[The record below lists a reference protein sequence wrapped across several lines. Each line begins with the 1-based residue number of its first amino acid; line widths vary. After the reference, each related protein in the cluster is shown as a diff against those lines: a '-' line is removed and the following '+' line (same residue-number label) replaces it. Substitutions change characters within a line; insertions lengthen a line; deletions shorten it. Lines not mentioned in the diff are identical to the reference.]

1 MSNVVIPVSRKT
13 VPLGAVFCLLLP
25 ALGYGDEADPIHP
38 YLGNKFFA
46 SVGVF
51 SSDQKVRLGLDG
63 SLELPE
69 GGLTPYIDF
78 SQSLGISTSDQT
90 FSAEVGWR
98 FGRKWQLRGQY
109 FRVDDNSRATLEE
122 DVEWGDAIYG
132 VGTNVGVGT
141 DMQITRLFFGRT
153 FRATTSSEFGL
164 GLGMH
169 ILDLSAY
176 INGDA
181 TINGEDAG
189 FVEERVSVSQPL
201 PNFGAW
207 YMHAFSPNWAA
218 TLRFDWLSANVDD
231 LDGRIINA
239 AASVGYAIG
248 DHVGLSLAY
257 NYFELAV
264 DVDDNDWHGRARLR
278 FNGPYLSLTGYW

>member
-1 MSNVVIPVSRKT
+1 MYSFVIPVSRKS

-25 ALGYGDEADPIHP
+25 AIGFGDGADPIHP
-38 YLGNKFFA
+38 YLSNRFYA

-51 SSDQKVRLGLDG
+51 RSDQKVRLGLDG
-63 SLELPE
+63 SVELPQDE
-69 GGLTPYIDF
+69 LTSYIDF
-78 SQSLGISTSDQT
+78 SQSLGLSTSDQT

-109 FRVDDNSRATLEE
+109 FRVDDSSRVTLEE
-122 DVEWGDAIYG
+122 DVEWGDAVYG

-153 FRATTSSEFGL
+153 FRSTETREFGL

-176 INGDA
+176 INGNA
-181 TINGEDAG
+181 TINGEGAG
-189 FVEERVSVSQPL
+189 FVEERASVSQPL

-218 TLRFDWLSANVDD
+218 TLRFDWLSANIDD

-264 DVDDNDWHGRARLR
+264 DVDDSDWHGRARLR
-278 FNGPYLSLTGYW
+278 FDGPYLALTGYW